1 MNITWLSNT
10 IKMILINYGANCM
23 GSYGLLWAGFYGL
36 ASMGWLLWAGFYG
49 LASFLWA
56 GFYGLASMGW
66 LLWCSNGLS
75 AVQHSFTSHYTE
87 FELFYSSSLPSN
99 MKTQYINLNL
109 ASMGWLL
116 WAGFYGL
123 ASMGW
128 LLWCSNSLSA
138 QLHVTLHTI

>member
-1 MNITWLSNT
+1 
-10 IKMILINYGANCM
+10 M
-23 GSYGLLWAGFYGL
+23 GWLLWAGFYRL

-49 LASFLWA
+49 LASIGWLLWA
-56 GFYGLASMGW
+56 GFYGVATV
-66 LLWCSNGLS
+66 C
-75 AVQHSFTSHYTE
+75 QHSFTSHCTE

-128 LLWCSNSLSA
+128 LL
-138 QLHVTLHTI
+138 